1 MEQVRWLGEWKRID
15 WGWEGMGHVSRYR
28 RLEKGGV
35 DYI

>member
-28 RLEKGGV
+28 LEKGGV
-35 DYI
+35 NCI